1 MATHRKPPKTRSGRR
16 STRPPRRSSPRSGRS
31 GPSSWSWWRLAL
43 VLLILGA
50 ATYGILRWV
59 RAPVARP
66 DLSGADLS
74 GADQRESDRRPVV
87 PQDAEADSIDDSGP
101 PLGDVEDQSIGGPE
115 PTPGDDSD
123 LPKGHLAIVIDDL
136 GRSLEDID
144 RLESLGVPISYAV
157 LPFESRTD
165 QVVKRLGASN
175 REILCHLPMEAVRGN
190 NPGPGALV
198 LGMSP
203 RQLAKAT
210 RAAVD
215 RVPGAVGVNNHM
227 GSGLTSDRDSMEAI
241 LQVLRDEELFFLDSR
256 TSPDTVAFDIAR
268 SLNIPTAERHVFL
281 DTDPS
286 VEAIRLQFDRLREI
300 AGQKGAA
307 IAIGHPYPSTL
318 EVLEEEIA
326 KSQELGFDFVP
337 VSFLLERTGLQ

>member
-1 MATHRKPPKTRSGRR
+1 M
-16 STRPPRRSSPRSGRS
+16 
-31 GPSSWSWWRLAL
+31 
-43 VLLILGA
+43 
-50 ATYGILRWV
+50 

-66 DLSGADLS
+66 DLSQGP
-74 GADQRESDRRPVV
+74 DQEQGEVERVGPR
-87 PQDAEADSIDDSGP
+87 DAETVSPDASDPI
-101 PLGDVEDQSIGGPE
+101 LGDVEDRSIGGPE
-115 PTPGDDSD
+115 VVPGDDSD
-123 LPKGHLAIVIDDL
+123 LPVGHLAIVIDDL

-144 RLESLGVPISYAV
+144 RLESLGIPLSYAV
-157 LPFESRTD
+157 LPFESRTE
-165 QVVKRLGASN
+165 QVVQRLGDSN
-175 REILCHLPMEAVRGN
+175 REILCHLPMEAVHGN

-215 RVPGAVGVNNHM
+215 RIPGAVGVNNHM

-268 SLNIPTAERHVFL
+268 SLNIPTAERQVFL

-318 EVLEEEIA
+318 EVLAEEVA
-326 KSQELGFDFVP
+326 KSQALGFDFVP